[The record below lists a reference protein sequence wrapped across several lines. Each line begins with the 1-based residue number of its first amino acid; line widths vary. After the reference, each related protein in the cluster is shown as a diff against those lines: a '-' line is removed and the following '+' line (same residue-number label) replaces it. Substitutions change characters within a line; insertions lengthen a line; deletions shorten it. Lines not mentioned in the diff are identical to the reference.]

1 MSTHAT
7 VTIPFEAIESAFIG
21 RLEAAMPG
29 IATDSHHAYVIGHH
43 VTEIGLVIEIERVLK
58 EKSNG

>member
-1 MSTHAT
+1 MTHAT
-7 VTIPFEAIESAFIG
+7 LTIPFDAIESAFIG

-43 VTEIGLVIEIERVLK
+43 VTEAGLVIEIERV
-58 EKSNG
+58 EKDQDR